1 MQQKLSKLKIIIPL
15 CMIIFIDTFA
25 MTLVY
30 PIFAPLF
37 SLDVASGGFFAANI
51 SLSLKDFL
59 YGLTMAIYPIFMFF
73 TSPLLGDLSDKIGR
87 KKVLLICLIGAGIG
101 AVISGFAVI
110 VHSFTIFFISRMLAG
125 AVAGSL
131 PVAQA
136 AITDISEESDKT
148 INISLVGFSYTLG
161 IVFGPIV
168 GGILSDKNI
177 VSWFTLSTPFFVTTA
192 FTICNAIMLV
202 LLFKETLLNIAKKL
216 QLANIQIIKPILMF
230 IEAFK
235 NKIIR
240 NVILVCFCYMMGW
253 NMYMQFIALHLFQNF
268 KFTATQ
274 IGYFI
279 GWIGIVMSLTAI
291 IIIRILTKF
300 LTTKQ
305 ILLLAILFSILG
317 VLIGIVH
324 NVAFQWI
331 SAVPIAIG
339 LGLAYATIV
348 TLFSDA
354 VAPNLQG
361 WIMGVSASVMA
372 AAAGVGGLLT
382 GVVSTNPILAF
393 VTIVFVWLLCLVFF
407 LQMKPKNAF

>member
-1 MQQKLSKLKIIIPL
+1 MKNTLSKMQVILPL

-30 PIFAPLF
+30 PLFAPLF
-37 SLDVASGGFFAANI
+37 TLNIASGGFFAANV
-51 SLSLKDFL
+51 SLPLKDFF

-73 TSPLLGDLSDKIGR
+73 TAPLLGDLSDKIGR
-87 KKVLLICLIGAGIG
+87 KKVLLICLLGAGAA
-101 AVISGFAVI
+101 AVFSGFAVI
-110 VHSFTIFFISRMLAG
+110 IHSFIIFFISRMIAG
-125 AVAGSL
+125 VVAGSL

-136 AITDISEESDKT
+136 AITDVSDENDKT
-148 INISLVGFSYTLG
+148 INISLIGFSYTLG
-161 IVFGPIV
+161 IVFGPII
-168 GGILSDKNI
+168 GGILSDKNV
-177 VSWFTLSTPFFVTTA
+177 VSWFNLATPFFVTTVFA
-192 FTICNAIMLV
+192 IFNAVLLL
-202 LLFKETLLNIAKKL
+202 LLFKETLQNIEQNLRLKTL
-216 QLANIQIIKPILMF
+216 QIIKPILMF

-240 NVILVCFCYMMGW
+240 NVIFVCFFYMMGW

-268 KFTATQ
+268 KFTATE

-279 GWIGIVMSLTAI
+279 GWIGIVMSFTAI
-291 IIIRILTKF
+291 VIIRILTKF
-300 LTTKQ
+300 LSTQK

-317 VLIGIVH
+317 ILIGLMQ

-382 GVVSTNPILAF
+382 GVVSTNTLLAF
-393 VTIVFVWLLCLVFF
+393 FTIIFVWLLCLVFF
-407 LQMKPKNAF
+407 LQVKNYAK